1 MLSFNFTSVLQI
13 MNFIILM
20 VLLTKFLYKPFL
32 NMMDERKNKVATD
45 LSKAEELRK
54 DAEVYRK
61 EMHKELERA
70 REEAR
75 QIIEAASER
84 AKVFEEEQ
92 KNRAKSEAM
101 KIIEDAKREIE
112 KEREKAF
119 QNVKAEAISIAILLV
134 KRILG
139 EQMNI
144 EAKRRYME
152 NVIKELTE

>member
-61 EMHKELERA
+61 EMHKELEQA